1 MTTYLITYGTDPSD
15 RFAAR
20 AYPTRSVAQAAG
32 GTLLTVANV
41 DFATGAQRTT
51 SRTFEAMAPV
61 MKVAERWNPDA
72 EDGRARFVGKNLRGV
87 VMGLQ

>member
-1 MTTYLITYGTDPSD
+1 MTPTGLVSSTYT
-15 RFAAR
+15 
-20 AYPTRSVAQAAG
+20 G

-87 VMGLQ
+87 VMGLR